1 MRGLC
6 FLFALGFMLQ
16 HLCAQH
22 VFPKT
27 GPVGINT
34 LKPRV
39 ALDVNGITY
48 SNSLVLGSL
57 PVNSIGLFQ
66 LHYIGTNQDTALLTI
81 SNRDRR
87 IFQVNSNGTVR
98 AREVLV
104 NLKNDWPDYVFSPA
118 YKLRSL
124 QELESYVNQYEH
136 LPGIPNAASVE
147 QNGIGLGEMNRLLLE
162 KVEELT
168 LYLIE
173 QEKRIQ
179 TLENQLKEDK

>member
-1 MRGLC
+1 MKTIC
-6 FLFALGFMLQ
+6 FLFALGCILQ

-22 VFPKT
+22 VFPKN

-34 LKPRV
+34 LQPRV

-57 PVNSIGLFQ
+57 PANRIGLFQ
-66 LHYIGTNQDTALLTI
+66 LHYTGAISDTALLVI
-81 SNRDRR
+81 SNGDRR
-87 IFQVNSNGTVR
+87 IFQVSNNGTVR

-104 NLKNDWPDYVFSPA
+104 NLKNDWPDYVFSPH

-124 QELESYVNQYEH
+124 PELECYLNQYQH

-147 QNGIGLGEMNRLLLE
+147 QNGIGLAEMNRLLLE

-179 TLENQLKEDK
+179 TLEKQLKDSK

>member
-1 MRGLC
+1 MRTIS
-6 FLFALGFMLQ
+6 FFFTLGCIL
-16 HLCAQH
+16 HNLCAQH
-22 VFPKT
+22 VFPKS

-34 LKPRV
+34 LQPRV
-39 ALDVNGITY
+39 SLDINGITY

-57 PVNSIGLFQ
+57 PANRTGLFQ
-66 LHYIGTNQDTALLTI
+66 LHYMGANADTALLVI
-81 SNRDRR
+81 SNSDRR
-87 IFQVNSNGTVR
+87 VFQVNNNGTVR

-104 NLKNDWPDYVFSPA
+104 NLKNDWPDYVFSPQ
-118 YKLRSL
+118 YELRSL
-124 QELESYVNQYEH
+124 PDLETYLNQYQH

-168 LYLIE
+168 LYLID

-179 TLENQLKEDK
+179 MLEKQLKETK